1 MKQTPARVQAR
12 SRRCGSRTAVASAVA
27 SSHRSA
33 RFHLGKHHIGRLTE
47 VKVHE
52 YFASPGSHVILSVHY
67 GDFPP
72 SLFPEDKGLVREY
85 AGWAPSQFAQWA
97 PSSTL
102 HSSVACP
109 VVAHFPQDPI
119 IAGFVVM
126 DIGSYAVY
134 RGTYKGTDPI
144 KIMATGSV
152 RDLGKPPNAND
163 AVTIGIRKN
172 LTMYVFIADY
182 GTDPVAAPFSEL
194 VDEGGHN
201 YVPRFSP
208 NFIIKQV
215 QISLCVKNAWC
226 RAIEA

>member
-72 SLFPEDKGLVREY
+72 SLFPEDKGL
-85 AGWAPSQFAQWA
+85 
-97 PSSTL
+97 
-102 HSSVACP
+102 
-109 VVAHFPQDPI
+109 DPI

-215 QISLCVKNAWC
+215 QIGQAARFCSRNKESNPRLEKRQCTAASV
-226 RAIEA
+226 IGHSV

>member
-1 MKQTPARVQAR
+1 MMLAAANMASKAEDAPSSAKKAAAKLDASEPKKAYEGDYLQYEQPMYYKQ
-12 SRRCGSRTAVASAVA
+12 
-27 SSHRSA
+27 
-33 RFHLGKHHIGRLTE
+33 

-72 SLFPEDKGLVREY
+72 SLFPEDKGL
-85 AGWAPSQFAQWA
+85 
-97 PSSTL
+97 
-102 HSSVACP
+102 
-109 VVAHFPQDPI
+109 DPI

-215 QISLCVKNAWC
+215 QI
-226 RAIEA
+226 EAYY